1 MSASSG
7 ELLYRVHKRPPTAHS
22 VTDLTSAATPV
33 SVRNSAVIALNTTR
47 FDDLDQSSPEQQ
59 RALDSA
65 RKHIAVLEV
74 QLAEARQQAELAS
87 LHQRKSAQL
96 QLEVDAM
103 KASTSWRITA
113 PMRLAIQASHMLPR
127 AIHTIRRQAEVRGG
141 LGSAIAYYWTIVR
154 REGLRGVSARVARLR
169 DGAGFADGPP
179 SDERYHAW
187 IDRFDSFDDTKRSE
201 VRKLIEALPR
211 KPLISIVVPTY
222 NSDEKLLREMI
233 ASVTAQL
240 YSHWELCI
248 ADDASPDPHVA
259 RVLAEAAAADSRIR
273 YRVRATNGHISEAS
287 NSALE
292 LVQGEY
298 VALLDHDDIL
308 PEHALAM
315 VARYINMHPRGRMF
329 YSDEDKL
336 TLEGARTY
344 PYFKP
349 DWNPQLILSQNFFSH
364 LGVYETALV
373 RQAGG
378 FRKGLEGSQDHDL
391 ALRCLEISGHDSVV
405 HIPHILYHWRTMPGS
420 TAQSGSEK
428 PYAHI
433 AKVRAIE
440 EHLSRNGIRA
450 SVEQPFGASGPVRV
464 RYSVP
469 SPAPR
474 VSIIIPTR
482 DGLDLLRQCIES
494 VLAKTTYPN
503 YEIIVVDNG
512 SVKPETLDYFS
523 HLTTQPNVRVLHDD
537 SPFNFS
543 ALNNRAAAQA
553 GGDYLC
559 LLNNDIEVITPDWL
573 DEMVSIA
580 AQPGSGAVGA
590 RLWYPNDT
598 LQHGGVLLGLG
609 GVAGHM
615 HANLRRWQ
623 LGYFG
628 RAVTTQNLSAVTAAC
643 LVIRKSIY
651 DQVGGLNE
659 ELAVAFNDVDFCIR
673 VLKAG
678 YRNVWT
684 PHAELYHHES
694 ASRGSDMDPD
704 KYERFVGEVRWMEA
718 RWPDLIANDPA
729 YNRNLTLK
737 TDIAPFALA
746 DPPRIGQF
754 E

>member
-1 MSASSG
+1 M
-7 ELLYRVHKRPPTAHS
+7 
-22 VTDLTSAATPV
+22 
-33 SVRNSAVIALNTTR
+33 R
-47 FDDLDQSSPEQQ
+47 FDDLDQSSQDQQ
-59 RALDSA
+59 KALDRA
-65 RKHIAVLEV
+65 RKHVASLEQ
-74 QLAEARQQAELAS
+74 QLAEIRQQAELAS
-87 LHQRKSAQL
+87 TFQRKSAQL
-96 QLEVDAM
+96 QVEVDAL
-103 KASTSWRITA
+103 KASISWRITS
-113 PMRLAIQASHMLPR
+113 PLRLIIRLSNTLPR
-127 AIHTIRRQAEVRGG
+127 SIHTIRRQADVRGG
-141 LGSAIAYYWTIVR
+141 LGSALAYYWTIIR
-154 REGLRGVSARVARLR
+154 REGLGGITARLSR
-169 DGAGFADGPP
+169 LHDGSGFADAPP
-179 SDERYHAW
+179 SDESYHAW
-187 IDRFDSFDDTKRSE
+187 IDRFDSFDDAKRAQ
-201 VRKLIEALPR
+201 VRRLVDALPK

-240 YSHWELCI
+240 YPYWELCI
-248 ADDASPDPHVA
+248 ADDASPNPRVTK
-259 RVLAEAAAADSRIR
+259 VLAEAAASDSRIR
-273 YRVRATNGHISEAS
+273 FTVRSTNGHISEAS

-292 LVQGEY
+292 LASGEY
-298 VALLDHDDIL
+298 IALLDHDDIL

-315 VARYINMHPRGRMF
+315 VARYINIHPHGRMF

-336 TLEGARTY
+336 TLEGARTA

-349 DWNPQLILSQNFFSH
+349 DWNPQLVLSQNLFSH
-364 LGVYETALV
+364 LGIYETALA

-391 ALRCLEISGHDSVV
+391 MLRCLEIAGDDRVI
-405 HIPHILYHWRTMPGS
+405 HIPHILYHWRIMPGS

-433 AKVRAIE
+433 ARVRAIE
-440 EHLSRNGIRA
+440 EHLSRSGIKA
-450 SVEQPFGASGPVRV
+450 TVEQPFGDAGPVRV
-464 RYSVP
+464 RYALPNPV
-469 SPAPR
+469 PR

-482 DGLDLLRQCIES
+482 DGLDLLRQCIDS
-494 VLAKTTYPN
+494 VKLKTTYPN

-512 SVKPETLDYFS
+512 SIKSETLDYLS
-523 HLTTQPNVRVLHDD
+523 RIATQPNVRVLRDD

-543 ALNNRAAAQA
+543 ALNNRAAAR
-553 GGDYLC
+553 GTGDYVC

-573 DEMVSIA
+573 DEMVSLA
-580 AQPGSGAVGA
+580 AQPGTGAVGA

-615 HANLRRWQ
+615 HQMLRRWQ

-628 RAVTTQNLSAVTAAC
+628 RAVVTQNLSAITAAC
-643 LVIRKSIY
+643 LVVRKSIY
-651 DQVGGLNE
+651 EQVGGLNE
-659 ELAVAFNDVDFCIR
+659 ELAVAFNDVDFCLR
-673 VLKAG
+673 VLEAG
-678 YRNVWT
+678 YRNIWT

-704 KYERFVGEVRWMEA
+704 KYQRFVGEVRWMEA

-729 YNRNLTLK
+729 YNRNLSLK

-746 DPPRIGQF
+746 EPPRIGQF

>member
-1 MSASSG
+1 MDQ
-7 ELLYRVHKRPPTAHS
+7 P
-22 VTDLTSAATPV
+22 
-33 SVRNSAVIALNTTR
+33 N
-47 FDDLDQSSPEQQ
+47 LDQQQ
-59 RALDSA
+59 ALDSA
-65 RKHIAVLEV
+65 QKHIAALEKE
-74 QLAEARQQAELAS
+74 LAEVRQQAQLAS
-87 LHQRKSAQL
+87 IQQRKAAQL
-96 QLEVDAM
+96 QFEVDAL

-113 PMRLAIQASHMLPR
+113 PVRFGARLSQMLPR
-127 AIHTIRRQAEVRGG
+127 AILTIKRQAQVRGG
-141 LGSAIAYYWTIVR
+141 LGSALAYYLTIVR
-154 REGLRGVSARVARLR
+154 REGFRGVKSRLVR
-169 DGAGFADGPP
+169 LHDSSGFGDGPP
-179 SDERYHAW
+179 SDDRYHDW
-187 IDRFDSFDDTKRSE
+187 VDRYDSFNDARRSE
-201 VRKLIEALPR
+201 VRELVESLPR

-222 NSDEKLLREMI
+222 NSDETLLRQMI
-233 ASVTAQL
+233 DSVKAQL
-240 YSHWELCI
+240 YPNWELCI
-248 ADDASPDPHVA
+248 ADDASPAPHVA
-259 RVLAEAAAADSRIR
+259 PLLAEAAASDSRIR
-273 YRVRATNGHISEAS
+273 FTVRPTNGHISEAS

-292 LVQGEY
+292 LASGEY
-298 VALLDHDDIL
+298 IALLDHDDIL

-315 VARYINMHPRGRMF
+315 VARYVNMHPQGRMF

-336 TLEGARTY
+336 TLEGKRTT

-391 ALRCLEISGHDSVV
+391 ALRCLEIAGNDSVI
-405 HIPHILYHWRTMPGS
+405 HIPHVLYHWRIMPGS
-420 TAQSGSEK
+420 TAQSGDEK

-433 AKVRAIE
+433 ARVRSIE
-440 EHLSRNGIRA
+440 EHLGRSGISA
-450 SVEQPFGASGPVRV
+450 SVEQPFGEVGPLRV
-464 RYSVP
+464 RYAVP
-469 SPAPR
+469 SPVPS

-482 DGLDLLRQCIES
+482 DGLDLLRQCINS
-494 VLAKTTYPN
+494 VQRKTTYTN
-503 YEIIVVDNG
+503 YEIVVVDNG
-512 SVKPETLDYFS
+512 SVKPETLEYFS
-523 HLTTQPNVRVLHDD
+523 RIGAEPNVRVLRDD

-543 ALNNRAAAQA
+543 AINNRAVAQA
-553 GGDYLC
+553 TGEFVC

-573 DEMVSIA
+573 DEMISLA
-580 AQPGSGAVGA
+580 TQPGTGAVGA

-615 HANLRRWQ
+615 HPMLRRWQ

-628 RAVTTQNLSAVTAAC
+628 RAVATQNLSAVTAAC

-651 DQVGGLNE
+651 EEVGGLNE
-659 ELAVAFNDVDFCIR
+659 ELAVAFNDVDFCLR

-678 YRNVWT
+678 YRNIWT

-694 ASRGSDMDPD
+694 ATRGSDMDPD
-704 KYERFVGEVRWMEA
+704 KYDRFVSEVRWMEA
-718 RWPDLIANDPA
+718 RWPDMIANDPA

-737 TDIAPFALA
+737 TDIAAFTLS